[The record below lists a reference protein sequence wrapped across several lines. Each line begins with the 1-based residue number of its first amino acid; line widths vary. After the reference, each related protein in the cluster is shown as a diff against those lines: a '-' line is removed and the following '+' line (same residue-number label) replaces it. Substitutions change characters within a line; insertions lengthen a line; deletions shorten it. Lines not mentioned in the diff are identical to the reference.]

1 MIVQGCS
8 MSLFQASQRRAT
20 IWSQDG
26 KILFQSQLS
35 RMNCQAFSTGFS
47 SGDLGGRGSRVVFFG
62 TASFLVVGQ
71 PAWPRMRTPWAPG
84 AT

>member
-47 SGDLGGRGSRVVFFG
+47 SGDLGGRGSRVVFSAPRVSWWW
-62 TASFLVVGQ
+62 AS
-71 PAWPRMRTPWAPG
+71 RPG
-84 AT
+84 RE

>member
-47 SGDLGGRGSRVVFFG
+47 SGDLAVEGAGWYFSAPRVSWWWASRPGRE
-62 TASFLVVGQ
+62 
-71 PAWPRMRTPWAPG
+71 
-84 AT
+84 